1 MSNSA
6 SNIKCSTCGEE
17 GHRCTSKKCRLYDQ
31 NKSNLAGKSKCS
43 ACGEEGH
50 RRTSKKCRLYE
61 QNKSNSAGKSKCS
74 ACGEEGHR
82 RTSKKCRLYEH
93 NKSNYNSA
101 GKRKNPIWKDSDARR
116 ELKSIFLDDKDGTY
130 LVMPAEE
137 L

>member
-6 SNIKCSTCGEE
+6 SNIKCSTCG
-17 GHRCTSKKCRLYDQ
+17 K
-31 NKSNLAGKSKCS
+31 
-43 ACGEEGH
+43 EGH

-82 RTSKKCRLYEH
+82 CTSKKCRLYEH
-93 NKSNYNSA
+93 NKSNSNSV

-116 ELKSIFLDDKDGTY
+116 KLKSIFLDDKDGTY
-130 LVMPAEE
+130 LAMPVEE
-137 L
+137 LQDL